1 MKKQILSEEFRRM
14 QKLAGIINENQENL
28 SPEQIAKTISQN
40 TDQFESD
47 SKLSNLANKIVNDP
61 KAVEE
66 LSKILSA
73 AGISLNEGEVDLNPQ
88 DVNKIAL
95 AFAKKAETLTEE
107 TNYGATFWTGMVG
120 GGIIARYIASLGDI
134 ITPHM
139 ELMGH
144 SPSHMG
150 AMVAGG
156 IAGAILLSLGGMV
169 YDKLKQK

>member
-1 MKKQILSEEFRRM
+1 MSKQILSEEFRRM
-14 QKLAGIINENQENL
+14 QKLAGIINEDQENL

-47 SKLSNLANKIVNDP
+47 SKLDDLVNKIVNDP
-61 KAVEE
+61 KAIEE
-66 LSKILSA
+66 LNKILSA
-73 AGISLNEGEVDLNPQ
+73 AGISLNEGEVDLNSQ
-88 DVNKIAL
+88 DINKIAL
-95 AFAKKAETLTEE
+95 VFAKKAETLTEE
-107 TNYGATFWTGMVG
+107 INYGGTFWAGMIG
-120 GGIIARYIASLGDI
+120 GGIIANYIASLGDI

-144 SPSHMG
+144 SPSHMT

-156 IAGAILLSLGGMV
+156 IAGAILLSLGKRV